1 VSPAPK
7 GYFGGVPI
15 RVLTLVL
22 AALVSGM
29 PGPAAAQGGK
39 QVKVSFDFRQSGVQ
53 SRDAVQGGGRVII
66 TDRGS
71 VRPSGRAGVESTERR
86 VTQTHGIF
94 TVVQDGGESTL
105 LVATQVPYSQVT
117 FYRDWLTG
125 AGLVASSV
133 QFKDVGTSLKV
144 RATILPGNQVR
155 VRVTPSVSWFSADT
169 AGSIEVTQASTEVV
183 VPNGRPVQI
192 GGATTKLH
200 EVTRQIL
207 GFSARQSAGE
217 TLMTLTATVLD

>member
-1 VSPAPK
+1 MVRLLLP
-7 GYFGGVPI
+7 
-15 RVLTLVL
+15 LLV
-22 AALVSGM
+22 ALVFGI
-29 PGPAAAQGGK
+29 PGPGLAQGAK
-39 QVKVSFDFRQSGVQ
+39 HVKVSFDVRQSGTQ

-71 VRPSGRAGVESTERR
+71 ARPSGRVGVESTERR
-86 VTQTHGIF
+86 VTQTQGIF
-94 TVVQDGGESTL
+94 TIVQDGGESTL
-105 LVATQVPYSQVT
+105 LVASQVPYQQVT

-144 RATILPGNQVR
+144 RATILPGNQIR
-155 VRVTPSVSWFSADT
+155 VTVTPSVSWFSADT
-169 AGSIEVTQASTEVV
+169 AGSIEVTQAATEVV

-207 GFSARQSAGE
+207 GVSASQSASE
-217 TLMTLTATVLD
+217 TLLTLTATVLD